1 MMRGEVEYEGPR
13 RPNGAS
19 TLAWLPE
26 TQTILRMRPDQMAV
40 DSKHCGIQSRFQ
52 SNERQCRNK
61 QTPKNA
67 EKKQT
72 SQEPIALRK
81 YAASH

>member
-1 MMRGEVEYEGPR
+1 
-13 RPNGAS
+13 
-19 TLAWLPE
+19 
-26 TQTILRMRPDQMAV
+26 MAV